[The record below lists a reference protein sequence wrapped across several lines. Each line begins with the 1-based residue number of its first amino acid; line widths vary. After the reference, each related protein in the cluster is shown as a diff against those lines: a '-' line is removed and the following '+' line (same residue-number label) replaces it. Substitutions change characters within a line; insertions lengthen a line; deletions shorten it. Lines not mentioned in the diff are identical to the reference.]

1 MEENIEIPVHPSCKY
16 ISDQIQYHK
25 KEGIKNNST
34 VFDLKR
40 MRFHDKLNRPYEVD
54 MIAFINEFSNEN
66 KDDKKNTYKVI
77 NLAYNDDMNKDEITQ
92 SNLRNSMFDLKNS

>member
-1 MEENIEIPVHPSCKY
+1 
-16 ISDQIQYHK
+16 
-25 KEGIKNNST
+25 
-34 VFDLKR
+34 

-77 NLAYNDDMNKDEITQ
+77 NLAYNDEMNKDEITQ

>member
-1 MEENIEIPVHPSCKY
+1 M
-16 ISDQIQYHK
+16 
-25 KEGIKNNST
+25 
-34 VFDLKR
+34 FDLKR

>member
-1 MEENIEIPVHPSCKY
+1 MKI
-16 ISDQIQYHK
+16 
-25 KEGIKNNST
+25 
-34 VFDLKR
+34 L
-40 MRFHDKLNRPYEVD
+40 
-54 MIAFINEFSNEN
+54 NEFSNEN